1 MLTSKQRA
9 YLRSLANSL
18 DTILMV
24 GKSGMSPELVKQADD
39 ALTARELIKGRA
51 LETAPLSPRDAA
63 EELARETGVPYL
75 VSDFKKRNGY
85 KRSVELSA
93 EYGLYRQNYCGC
105 VYSRAEAAA
114 NGRL

>member
-9 YLRSLANSL
+9 YLRSLANPL

-63 EELARETGVPYL
+63 EELARETGAEV
-75 VSDFKKRNGY
+75 VQVIGT
-85 KRSVELSA
+85 RSA
-93 EYGLYRQNYCGC
+93 
-105 VYSRAEAAA
+105 
-114 NGRL
+114 RLCRHPKEPKIVLPKGKD